1 MKKDMEKNINKDIEK
16 EDIKKISATIII
28 LKRLENAID
37 YLNINDLRSSMDVSE
52 NYVRS
57 IIKKLKDK
65 KLVGSSK
72 GNKGGYFLTETIKD
86 MKYSEIMELA
96 LGE

>member
-1 MKKDMEKNINKDIEK
+1 MEKDIENNIEK

-37 YLNINDLRSSMDVSE
+37 YLNVNDLKSSLDVSE